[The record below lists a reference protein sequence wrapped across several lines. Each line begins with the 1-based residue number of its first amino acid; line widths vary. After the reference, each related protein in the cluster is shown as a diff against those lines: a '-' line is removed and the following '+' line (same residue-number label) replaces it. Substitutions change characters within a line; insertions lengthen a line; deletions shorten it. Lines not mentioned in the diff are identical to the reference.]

1 MKKILALI
9 LLIIVINSCERDDI
23 CPESTATTP
32 KLILR
37 FYDITDQTETKRV
50 LGLQIKGVGTDSIYQ
65 SANSTD
71 SLALPIKTYDNVTS
85 FKLHKEYEFDN
96 NGTPDDTSD
105 DIILGNE
112 DIINIQYSPEEVYV
126 SRACGYKT
134 IYNNVELSV
143 VDDGD
148 NWIELIQ
155 IENPLTVDN
164 ETEAHV
170 KIFH

>member
-1 MKKILALI
+1 MKKLLAI
-9 LLIIVINSCERDDI
+9 LLLFTVLSNCERDDI

-32 KLILR
+32 KLIIR
-37 FYDITDQTETKRV
+37 FYDIAEQTETLRV
-50 LGLQIKGVGTDSIYQ
+50 LGLQVQGIDNEEVYQ
-65 SANSTD
+65 SATSTD
-71 SLALPIKTYDNVTS
+71 SLALPLKTYDNTTS
-85 FKLHKEYEFDN
+85 FKLHKEYVDDG
-96 NGTPDDTSD
+96 NGNIS
-105 DIILGNE
+105 GNE
-112 DIINIQYSPEEVYV
+112 DIINITYSPEEVYV

-143 VDDGD
+143 IDDGD

-164 ETEAHV
+164 ETSAHV

>member
-1 MKKILALI
+1 MKKLLAI
-9 LLIIVINSCERDDI
+9 LLLFTVLSNCERDDI

-32 KLILR
+32 KLIIR
-37 FYDITDQTETKRV
+37 FYDIAEQTETLRV
-50 LGLQIKGVGTDSIYQ
+50 LGLQVQGIDNEEVYQ
-65 SANSTD
+65 SATSTD
-71 SLALPIKTYDNVTS
+71 SLALPLKTYDNTTS
-85 FKLHKEYEFDN
+85 FKLHKEYVDDG
-96 NGTPDDTSD
+96 NGNIS
-105 DIILGNE
+105 GNE
-112 DIINIQYSPEEVYV
+112 DIINIIYSPEEVYV

-143 VDDGD
+143 IDDGD

-164 ETEAHV
+164 ETSAHV

>member
-1 MKKILALI
+1 MKKLIAL
-9 LLIIVINSCERDDI
+9 LLLFTVLYNCERDDI

-32 KLILR
+32 KLIIR
-37 FYDITDQTETKRV
+37 FYDITEQTETKNV
-50 LGLQIKGVGTDSIYQ
+50 LALQIQGVDSEKIYQ
-65 SANSTD
+65 SAVSTD
-71 SLALPIKTYDNVTS
+71 SVALPLKTYENITS
-85 FKLHKEYEFDN
+85 FKMHKNYVDDG
-96 NGTPDDTSD
+96 NGNIS
-105 DIILGNE
+105 GNE

-134 IYNNVELSV
+134 IFNFDELIV

-155 IENPLTVDN
+155 IEYPLTVDN

>member
-1 MKKILALI
+1 MKKLLALF
-9 LLIIVINSCERDDI
+9 LLFMVLFNCERDDI
-23 CPESTATTP
+23 CPESTETTP
-32 KLILR
+32 KLIIR
-37 FYDITDQTETKRV
+37 FYDITEQTETKRV
-50 LGLQIKGVGTDSIYQ
+50 LALQIQGVDNEEIYQ
-65 SANSTD
+65 SAVSTD
-71 SLALPIKTYDNVTS
+71 SIALPLKTFENNTS
-85 FKLHKEYEFDN
+85 FKLYKEYEDDG
-96 NGTPDDTSD
+96 NGNIS
-105 DIILGNE
+105 GNE
-112 DIINIQYSPEEVYV
+112 DIINIQYDPIEVYV

-134 IYNNVELSV
+134 TYNNVELSV

>member
-1 MKKILALI
+1 MKKLIAL
-9 LLIIVINSCERDDI
+9 LLLFTVLYNCERDDI

-32 KLILR
+32 KLIIR
-37 FYDITDQTETKRV
+37 FYDITEQTETKRV
-50 LGLQIKGVGTDSIYQ
+50 LGLQIQGVDNDEIYQ
-65 SANSTD
+65 SALSTD
-71 SLALPIKTYDNVTS
+71 SVALPLKTYDNITS
-85 FKLHKEYEFDN
+85 FKMHKEFVDDG
-96 NGTPDDTSD
+96 NGNIS
-105 DIILGNE
+105 GNE
-112 DIINIQYSPEEVYV
+112 DIINIQYDPVEFYV
-126 SRACGYKT
+126 SRACGYKS

-143 VDDGD
+143 IDDGD

>member
-1 MKKILALI
+1 MKKLFVI
-9 LLIIVINSCERDDI
+9 LLLFAVFYGCERDDI

-32 KLILR
+32 KLIIR
-37 FYDITDQTETKRV
+37 FYDITNQTETKRV
-50 LGLQIKGVGTDSIYQ
+50 LSLQVQGVDTDSIYQ
-65 SANSTD
+65 SATSTD
-71 SLALPIKTYDNVTS
+71 SLALPIKTYDNITS
-85 FKLHKEYEFDN
+85 FKLHKEYVDDG
-96 NGTPDDTSD
+96 NGNIS
-105 DIILGNE
+105 GNE
-112 DIINIQYSPEEVYV
+112 DVINIEYSVEEVYV

-143 VDDGD
+143 EDDGD

>member
-1 MKKILALI
+1 MKKLLAL
-9 LLIIVINSCERDDI
+9 LLLFTVLSNCERDDI
-23 CPESTATTP
+23 CPDSTATTP
-32 KLILR
+32 KIIIR
-37 FYDITDQTETKRV
+37 FYDITEQTETQRV
-50 LGLQIKGVGTDSIYQ
+50 LGLLVQGVDNEEIYQ
-65 SANSTD
+65 AAASTD
-71 SLALPIKTYDNVTS
+71 SLALPLKTYENITS
-85 FKLHKEYEFDN
+85 FKLHKEYAVDG
-96 NGTPDDTSD
+96 NG
-105 DIILGNE
+105 DITGNE
-112 DIINIQYSPEEVYV
+112 DIINIEYGTEEVYV

-164 ETEAHV
+164 ETSAHV

>member
-9 LLIIVINSCERDDI
+9 LLVIVITNCERDDI
-23 CPESTATTP
+23 CPETTATTP
-32 KLILR
+32 KLIIR
-37 FYDITDQTETKRV
+37 FYDITAQTETLRV
-50 LGLQIKGVGTDSIYQ
+50 LGLQIQGVDSEDIYQ
-65 SANSTD
+65 SAFSTD
-71 SLALPIKTYDNVTS
+71 SVPLPLKTYDNITS
-85 FKLHKEYEFDN
+85 FKLHKEYIDDG
-96 NGTPDDTSD
+96 NGNIS
-105 DIILGNE
+105 GNE

-143 VDDGD
+143 EDDGD

>member
-1 MKKILALI
+1 MKKLIAL
-9 LLIIVINSCERDDI
+9 LLLFTVLYNCERDDI

-32 KLILR
+32 KLIIR
-37 FYDITDQTETKRV
+37 FYDITEQTETKNV
-50 LGLQIKGVGTDSIYQ
+50 LGLQIQGVDSENIYQ
-65 SANSTD
+65 SAVSTD
-71 SLALPIKTYDNVTS
+71 SVALPLKTDASITS
-85 FKLHKEYEFDN
+85 FKLHKEYVDDG
-96 NGTPDDTSD
+96 NGNIS
-105 DIILGNE
+105 GNE
-112 DIINIQYSPEEVYV
+112 DVINIEYSVEEVYV

-134 IYNNVELSV
+134 IYNNVTLKD

>member
-1 MKKILALI
+1 MKKLIAL
-9 LLIIVINSCERDDI
+9 LLLFTVLYNCERDDI

-32 KLILR
+32 KLIIR
-37 FYDITDQTETKRV
+37 FYDIADQTETKRV
-50 LGLQIKGVGTDSIYQ
+50 LGLQIQGVDNEEIYQ
-65 SANSTD
+65 SALSTD
-71 SLALPIKTYDNVTS
+71 SVPIPLKTYDNNTS
-85 FKLHKEYEFDN
+85 FKMHKEFVDDG
-96 NGTPDDTSD
+96 NGNIS
-105 DIILGNE
+105 GNE
-112 DIINIQYSPEEVYV
+112 DIINIQYDPVEVYV
-126 SRACGYKT
+126 SRACGYKS

-143 VDDGD
+143 IDDGD